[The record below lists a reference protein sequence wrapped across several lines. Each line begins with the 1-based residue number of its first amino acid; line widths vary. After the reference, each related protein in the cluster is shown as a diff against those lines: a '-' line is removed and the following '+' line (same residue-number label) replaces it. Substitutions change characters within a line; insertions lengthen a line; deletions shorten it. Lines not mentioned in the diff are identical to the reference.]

1 MSVYEFLELC
11 IDERMLIVEIY
22 DTDSG
27 ETLFDGDYDDIPSE
41 LMDEEVCSFDVPSEI
56 GKITINISKEG

>member
-1 MSVYEFLELC
+1 MKMVKHDGTNTSK
-11 IDERMLIVEIY
+11 IY
-22 DTDSG
+22 DCESG

>member
-1 MSVYEFLELC
+1 MSVYEFLGLC
-11 IDERMLIVEIY
+11 IDERMLRVEIY

-41 LMDEEVCSFDVPSEI
+41 LMDAEMCSFDVPSES
-56 GKITINISKEG
+56 GKITINISVG